1 VHWKWITWGDN
12 FVGKFK
18 KGYLI
23 SPALCC
29 LLGIGGCAMIGPD
42 YIRPDVPEQ
51 SEWIEIS
58 NQKIKTEEA
67 DYSSWWSVFNDPVL
81 DVLVEKVRNDNLDLH
96 IAGVR
101 ILEARARLGIAIGGI
116 YPQNQQ
122 ARGGY
127 SYTRASENM
136 ANTLGADLRYSE
148 LEIGFDAAW
157 ELDIWGKFRRAV
169 ESEIRTLEAAYAGY
183 EDILVLLTAE
193 MARAYFLL
201 RTTEER
207 LNIARENVKIQ
218 KRSLEI
224 TEARF
229 HGGAVSELDVT
240 QARSLLAGTQASIPR
255 LESDRRQL
263 KNAIAFLM
271 GTVPKAVDD
280 FLDTP
285 GKIPTVPEEMAAGV
299 PAEMLRRRPDIRLA
313 EHQLA
318 AQSARIGLARA
329 DLYPH
334 FTLFGSIGF
343 RSSDGK
349 NTKAGGSSGSNLG
362 DLFHSESLEFIGGP
376 AFSWDIFNYG
386 RITNRVRVEDA
397 RFQQLALSYENTV
410 LRALS
415 EVEDAMAAYLRSQEE
430 AVFTLESVQAT
441 QRSVDLSMLQYH
453 EGLVDYQRV
462 LDALR
467 THANQQDSL
476 ISVKGSIG
484 INLIALYK
492 ALGGG
497 WEVRAGKNIIPENLL
512 EQMRKRTNWDNMLEP
527 ENLQPTNLKPMQMR
541 RR

>member
-1 VHWKWITWGDN
+1 VRWKWITWDDN

-23 SPALCC
+23 SAGLCC

-42 YIRPDVPEQ
+42 YIRPDMPEQ
-51 SEWIEIS
+51 SEWIELW
-58 NQKIKTEEA
+58 NQKIKMEEA
-67 DYSSWWSVFNDPVL
+67 DFSSWWSVFNDPVL
-81 DVLVEKVRNDNLDLH
+81 DVLVEKVHHDNLDLQMS
-96 IAGVR
+96 GVR

-116 YPQNQQ
+116 YPQNQL

-157 ELDIWGKFRRAV
+157 ELDVWGKFRRAV

-183 EDILVLLTAE
+183 EDVLVLLTAE
-193 MARAYFLL
+193 VARAYFLL

-207 LNIARENVKIQ
+207 LSIARENVKIQ

-229 HGGAVSELDVT
+229 HGGAVSELDVS
-240 QARSLLAGTQASIPR
+240 QARSLLAGTRASIPR

-263 KNAIAFLM
+263 KNAIAILM
-271 GTVPKAVDD
+271 GTLPNAVDD
-280 FLDTP
+280 ILGTP
-285 GKIPTVPEEMAAGV
+285 GKIPSVPEEMAAGV

-318 AQSARIGLARA
+318 AQSARIGMARA

-349 NTKAGGSSGSNLG
+349 NTKAGGSSGSNLN
-362 DLFHSESLEFIGGP
+362 DLFHSESLEFFGGP
-376 AFSWDIFNYG
+376 AFTWNILNYG
-386 RITNRVRVEDA
+386 RITNRIRVEDA

-410 LRALS
+410 LRAVS

-441 QRSVDLSMLQYH
+441 KRSVDLSMLQYH

-467 THANQQDSL
+467 TLANQQDSL
-476 ISVKGSIG
+476 TTVRGSIG

-497 WEVRAGKNIIPENLL
+497 WQARAGKNIIPENLL
-512 EQMRKRTNWDNMLEP
+512 EQMRKRTNWGNMLEP
-527 ENLQPTNLKPMQMR
+527 DNFQAPN
-541 RR
+541 